1 MSHLPD
7 LVRQA
12 KDNAISDE
20 NAHWQKATGA
30 LLEPANA
37 LVTAINEGLEH
48 AGLRLGVVKTRLRHS
63 SRPECRDTESRG
75 DMVLPGDSKFSAY
88 LEGKLN
94 EFSRGRLQS
103 LSAWTS
109 DNSIPEKE
117 ETESSQPQKVT
128 PNYNTDTMNA
138 PRDHRQLNLVLYT
151 HQMVSRPVTEPTSHT
166 NKTNRSCIRLVWLC
180 LSSAVSRTVYIPKA

>member
-7 LVRQA
+7 LVQQA
-12 KDNAISDE
+12 KDNAINEE
-20 NAHWQKATGA
+20 NAHWQEATGA

-48 AGLRLGVVKTRLRHS
+48 AGLQLGLVHPRSKRTLRSGHK
-63 SRPECRDTESRG
+63 DTESQG
-75 DMVLPGDSKFSAY
+75 DMVHPGDPKFSTY

-109 DNSIPEKE
+109 GNGASEKE
-117 ETESSQPQKVT
+117 EKGSSRPSELIPEYAIDT
-128 PNYNTDTMNA
+128 PK
-138 PRDHRQLNLVLYT
+138 DHRQLNLVLYT
-151 HQMVSRPVTEPTSHT
+151 HQMVGQQSTPVP
-166 NKTNRSCIRLVWLC
+166 RSYTDNINCSCTQRV
-180 LSSAVSRTVYIPKA
+180 